1 MPKYEDCVIYTIRS
15 GDCLYVGSTCNFT
28 RRKHCHKSSSNNE
41 NDKAYNTKLYKTIRE
56 NDNEWDM
63 QPHKLFPCKN
73 KMEMR
78 IEEERCRV
86 ELKANLNSFSCY
98 GLDIENK
105 EKYTNKWLILLDLF
119 INMGMSITGYMLIT
133 VVFTNVPQ
141 LAAYESYRYP
151 IGYLF
156 GLTSNVSIPIVLKW
170 FQQQITKKLNEA
182 GKK

>member
-1 MPKYEDCVIYTIRS
+1 MNELFNMSELIMMGLVLFSSFFIFLFNYRQDNKDKYNGHWPLVV
-15 GDCLYVGSTCNFT
+15 L
-28 RRKHCHKSSSNNE
+28 
-41 NDKAYNTKLYKTIRE
+41 
-56 NDNEWDM
+56 DM
-63 QPHKLFPCKN
+63 
-73 KMEMR
+73 
-78 IEEERCRV
+78 V
-86 ELKANLNSFSCY
+86 
-98 GLDIENK
+98 
-105 EKYTNKWLILLDLF
+105 

-141 LAAYESYRYP
+141 LKEYESYRYP

>member
-1 MPKYEDCVIYTIRS
+1 MNELFNMSEFIMMGLV
-15 GDCLYVGSTCNFT
+15 LF
-28 RRKHCHKSSSNNE
+28 SSFF
-41 NDKAYNTKLYKTIRE
+41 IF
-56 NDNEWDM
+56 
-63 QPHKLFPCKN
+63 LFN
-73 KMEMR
+73 YR
-78 IEEERCRV
+78 T
-86 ELKANLNSFSCY
+86 A
-98 GLDIENK
+98 NK

-119 INMGMSITGYMLIT
+119 INMGMSITGYLLVT

-141 LAAYESYRYP
+141 LKEYESYRYP

>member
-1 MPKYEDCVIYTIRS
+1 MNELFNMSELIMMGLILFSSFFIFLFNYRQDNKDKYN
-15 GDCLYVGSTCNFT
+15 G
-28 RRKHCHKSSSNNE
+28 H
-41 NDKAYNTKLYKTIRE
+41 
-56 NDNEWDM
+56 W
-63 QPHKLFPCKN
+63 P
-73 KMEMR
+73 
-78 IEEERCRV
+78 
-86 ELKANLNSFSCY
+86 
-98 GLDIENK
+98 
-105 EKYTNKWLILLDLF
+105 LILLDMV

-133 VVFTNVPQ
+133 IVFTNIPQ